1 MRVEPSLS
9 WMDGGAVKMA
19 ACPSTTYDME
29 DIYEYQSA
37 GSNGPTIRPES
48 MWPIINQPTPKIA
61 KMQIEI
67 HIYAW
72 LLGAFCINTSIVLV
86 VLSKYQ

>member
-1 MRVEPSLS
+1 
-9 WMDGGAVKMA
+9 MDGGAVKMA

-48 MWPIINQPTPKIA
+48 MWPIIYQPTHVHDFPKWPQMTRDA
-61 KMQIEI
+61 NQNT
-67 HIYAW
+67 YAW